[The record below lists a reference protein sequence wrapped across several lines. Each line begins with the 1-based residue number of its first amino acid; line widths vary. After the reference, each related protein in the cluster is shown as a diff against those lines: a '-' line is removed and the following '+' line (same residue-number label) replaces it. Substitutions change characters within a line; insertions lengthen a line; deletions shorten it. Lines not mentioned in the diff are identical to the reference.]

1 MAASTTLKT
10 AVEEMLATEIAA
22 TSSEPLL
29 PLNWS
34 VKAGSI
40 VFSSVEGGG
49 IEVLTGR
56 DS

>member
-1 MAASTTLKT
+1 MERFDDVGA
-10 AVEEMLATEIAA
+10 EIFR
-22 TSSEPLL
+22 TDQMGP
-29 PLNWS
+29 
-34 VKAGSI
+34 V